1 MVERYQTGSILM
13 LRRYISALPCYP
25 LRGWHLVVTSAS

>member
-25 LRGWHLVVTSAS
+25 LRG